1 MAFFTYIMAS
11 RPYGTLY
18 TGSTDDIWRRV
29 AEHRAMET
37 PGFTRKYGVIRLVW
51 VEQHESRDQAF
62 QRERR
67 IKEWRRAW
75 KIQLIEA
82 MNPGWDDLLEHLDES
97 FSF

>member
-1 MAFFTYIMAS
+1 MAFFTYMMAS

-18 TGSTDDIWRRV
+18 AGSTDDIWRRV

-37 PGFTRKYGVIRLVW
+37 PGFTEKYGVTRLVW
-51 VEQHESRDQAF
+51 VEQHESRDGAF
-62 QRERR
+62 RRERR

-75 KIQLIEA
+75 KIQMIEA
-82 MNPGWDDLLEHLDES
+82 SNPDWSDLIEHLDES